1 MSFALNSV
9 ERPALAILLRLS
21 RTRQVHKRLFPSDTL
36 LPVLGE
42 TRDSLAAMLPFACAP
57 QFSASVVNFDAS
69 SHPPAPS
76 PCARAFLANGIR
88 PSMAPPAPAVAFTTT
103 SSGDNPQ
110 PPQSENPPDSLDSI
124 EVQLPA
130 ASTPFHCDPPPSLV
144 RITPRELLRLFRD
157 MTVIRRAEIVSDLLF
172 KERTVRGFCHLYDG
186 QEAVAV
192 GMEAA
197 MAPHDAL
204 ITAYRDHGFFLSR
217 GGSLQVSAARGTAGI
232 NSWHGCGLLIF
243 LPIPAPQELFAEL
256 MGRRDGCAHGKGG
269 SMHLYGVARGFYGG
283 WGIVGTSPPLGAGLA
298 LGQKLAG
305 RQGGGVTAA
314 VYGDGAANQLRMY
327 GLSMHCLHRAPVR
340 PTGPGVRGD
349 EHGSTV
355 APASGVRC
363 REQPLPSRYAVSPH
377 LCYDACY
384 RLTRRSP
391 GVCSTAWA
399 PRSGVDGMDVLA
411 VKQAMEYAKQHTIAK
426 GPMVLEMDTYRYHGH
441 SMSDPGS
448 SYRQR
453 TEIQQ
458 TRRARDPIERVRRL
472 ILEVRHDVMRAID

>member
-1 MSFALNSV
+1 M
-9 ERPALAILLRLS
+9 
-21 RTRQVHKRLFPSDTL
+21 

-57 QFSASVVNFDAS
+57 QFSASVVQFDAS

-88 PSMAPPAPAVAFTTT
+88 PSMAPPAPAIAFTTT
-103 SSGDNPQ
+103 SSGDNPH
-110 PPQSENPPDSLDSI
+110 PPQSEFPPDSSDSI

-130 ASTPFHCDPPPSLV
+130 ASTPFHCDPPPPLV
-144 RITPRELLRLFRD
+144 RTTPRELLRLFRD

-172 KERTVRGFCHLYDG
+172 KERAVRGFCHLYDG

-217 GGSLQVSAARGTAGI
+217 GGSL
-232 NSWHGCGLLIF
+232 
-243 LPIPAPQELFAEL
+243 QELFAEL

-314 VYGDGAANQLRMY
+314 VYGDGAANQGQVYEAMNMAALWRLPVVFVVENNHY
-327 GLSMHCLHRAPVR
+327 GMGTSERRASAQTSFFDRVNYIPGLLDPYLSGPYCPCMH
-340 PTGPGVRGD
+340 
-349 EHGSTV
+349 
-355 APASGVRC
+355 
-363 REQPLPSRYAVSPH
+363 
-377 LCYDACY
+377 ACM
-384 RLTRRSP
+384 S
-391 GVCSTAWA
+391 VQ
-399 PRSGVDGMDVLA
+399 VDGMDVLA
-411 VKQAMEYAKQHTIAK
+411 VKQAMEYAKQHAIAK

-472 ILEVRHDVMRAID
+472 ILEHKVESEEGLRQADKRVRAEVDAAVKAARDAAAPRDEELWQRVYKLDKGMVFTAPVVSGQRVEMP